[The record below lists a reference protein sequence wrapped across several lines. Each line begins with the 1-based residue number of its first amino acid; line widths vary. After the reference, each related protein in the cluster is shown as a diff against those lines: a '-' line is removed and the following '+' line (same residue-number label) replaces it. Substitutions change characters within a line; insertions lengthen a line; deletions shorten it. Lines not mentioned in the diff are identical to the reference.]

1 MGELLKTLKEK
12 RLLVADGAWGTL
24 LQAHGLRAGSCPE
37 IWNVEEPDKV
47 RSVAAAYSEAG
58 SDLVLTNTFGG
69 STLALKRH
77 GLADRTEELNAAGAR
92 LSLEGAPGKLV
103 AASVGPTGEF
113 LPPMGVITEAEM
125 RAAFAAQI
133 RAVLKAGVRI
143 LCIET
148 MSAVQEAVC
157 AVLAAREVSAEL
169 SVPVEV
175 MATMTFTQTPKGYR
189 TFMGVDCRTA
199 VEKLTQAGADVLGSN
214 CGNGIE
220 QMVPIALEFR
230 RYSDKPILIQ
240 ANAGLPQIEKG
251 VTVFRQNP
259 EHMARWVPGLVEA
272 GASIVGGCCGTTPEH
287 IRQIRSQ
294 IDRLL

>member
-1 MGELLKTLKEK
+1 MGKLLKTLDEK

-24 LQAHGLRAGSCPE
+24 LQAHGLQAGTCPE

-47 RSVAAAYSEAG
+47 RSIAAAYVKAG

-69 STLALKRH
+69 STLALKRY
-77 GLADRTEELNAAGAR
+77 GLADRTEELNEAGAR
-92 LSLEGAPGKLV
+92 LSMEGAPGKLV
-103 AASVGPTGEF
+103 AASIGPTGEF
-113 LPPMGVITEAEM
+113 LPPMGEVTEEEM

-133 RAVLKAGVRI
+133 RAVMKAGARI
-143 LCIET
+143 LCVET
-148 MSAVQEAVC
+148 MTSAEEAVC
-157 AVLAAREVSAEL
+157 AVQAARQAAAEL
-169 SVPVEV
+169 STEVEV
-175 MATMTFTQTPKGYR
+175 MATMTFTETPNGYR

-199 VEKLTQAGADVLGSN
+199 VQKLTEAGADVLGSN

-251 VTVFRQNP
+251 VTVFRQSP
-259 EHMARWVPGLVEA
+259 EHMSRWVPQLIEA
-272 GASIVGGCCGTTPEH
+272 GVSIVGGCCGTTPEH
-287 IRQIRSQ
+287 IRRIRSR

>member
-1 MGELLKTLKEK
+1 MGELLKTLEEK

-189 TFMGVDCRTA
+189 TFMGVDCRIA
-199 VEKLTQAGADVLGSN
+199 VEKLTEAGADVLGSN

-251 VTVFRQNP
+251 VTVFRQSP

>member
-1 MGELLKTLKEK
+1 MGELLKTLEEK

-113 LPPMGVITEAEM
+113 LPPMGEITEAEM

-189 TFMGVDCRTA
+189 TFMGVDCRIA
-199 VEKLTQAGADVLGSN
+199 VEKLTEAGADVLGSN

-230 RYSDKPILIQ
+230 RDSDKPILIQ

-251 VTVFRQNP
+251 VTVFRQSP

>member
-1 MGELLKTLKEK
+1 MGELLKTLEEK

-47 RSVAAAYSEAG
+47 RSIAAAYSEAG
-58 SDLVLTNTFGG
+58 ADLVLTNTFGG

-113 LPPMGVITEAEM
+113 LPPMGEITEAEM

-199 VEKLTQAGADVLGSN
+199 VEKITEAGADVLGSN

-251 VTVFRQNP
+251 VTVFRQSP

>member
-1 MGELLKTLKEK
+1 MGELLKTLEKK

-47 RSVAAAYSEAG
+47 RSIAAAYSEAG
-58 SDLVLTNTFGG
+58 ADLVLTNTFGG

-113 LPPMGVITEAEM
+113 LPPMGEITEAEM

-189 TFMGVDCRTA
+189 TFMGVDCSIA
-199 VEKLTQAGADVLGSN
+199 VEKLTEAGADVLGSN

-251 VTVFRQNP
+251 VTVFRQSP

>member
-1 MGELLKTLKEK
+1 MGELLKTLEEK

-47 RSVAAAYSEAG
+47 RSIAAAYSEAG
-58 SDLVLTNTFGG
+58 ADLVLTNTFGG

-113 LPPMGVITEAEM
+113 LPPMGEITEAEM

-189 TFMGVDCRTA
+189 TFMGVDCRIA
-199 VEKLTQAGADVLGSN
+199 VEKLTEAGADVLGSN

-251 VTVFRQNP
+251 VTVFRQSP

>member
-1 MGELLKTLKEK
+1 MGELLKTLEKK

-113 LPPMGVITEAEM
+113 LPPMGEITEAEM

-169 SVPVEV
+169 SLPVEV

-189 TFMGVDCRTA
+189 TFMGVDCRIA
-199 VEKLTQAGADVLGSN
+199 VEKLTEAGADVLGSN

-230 RYSDKPILIQ
+230 RDSDKPILIQ

-251 VTVFRQNP
+251 VTVFRQSP

>member
-1 MGELLKTLKEK
+1 MGELLKTLEEK

-24 LQAHGLRAGSCPE
+24 LQAHGLPAGTCPE

-47 RSVAAAYSEAG
+47 RSVAAAYAQAG

-69 STLALKRH
+69 STLALRRH

-92 LSLEGAPGKLV
+92 LSLEGAPEKLV

-113 LPPMGVITEAEM
+113 LPPMGEVTEAEM
-125 RAAFAAQI
+125 RAAFAAQV

-148 MSAVQEAVC
+148 MTSVEEAVC
-157 AVLAAREVSAEL
+157 AVRAAREVAAEL
-169 SVPVEV
+169 SAEVDV
-175 MATMTFTQTPKGYR
+175 MATMTFTETPKGYR
-189 TFMGVDCRTA
+189 TFMGVDCPSA
-199 VEKLTQAGADVLGSN
+199 VEKLTDAGADVLGSN

-230 RYSDKPILIQ
+230 RISDKPILIQ

-251 VTVFRQNP
+251 VTVFRQSP
-259 EHMARWVPGLVEA
+259 EHMARWVPQLVEA
-272 GASIVGGCCGTTPEH
+272 GVSIVGGCCGTTPEH

>member
-1 MGELLKTLKEK
+1 MGKLLEALEEK

-24 LQAHGLRAGSCPE
+24 LQAYGLQAGTCPE

-47 RSVAAAYSEAG
+47 RSVAAAYAQAG

-77 GLADRTEELNAAGAR
+77 GLADRTEELNSAGAR

-113 LPPMGVITEAEM
+113 LPPMGVVTVEEM
-125 RAAFAAQI
+125 AAAFSAQI

-143 LCIET
+143 LCVET
-148 MSAVQEAVC
+148 MTSVEEAVC
-157 AVLAAREVSAEL
+157 AVQAAREAAAEL
-169 SVPVEV
+169 STEVEV
-175 MATMTFTQTPKGYR
+175 MATMTFTETPKGYR

-199 VEKLTQAGADVLGSN
+199 VRKLTEAGADVLGSN

-240 ANAGLPQIEKG
+240 ANAGLPHIEQG
-251 VTVFRQNP
+251 VTVFRQSP
-259 EHMARWVPGLVEA
+259 DHMAKWVPRLIEA
-272 GASIVGGCCGTTPEH
+272 GVSIVGGCCGTTPEH
-287 IRQIRSQ
+287 IRKIRSR

>member
-1 MGELLKTLKEK
+1 MGELLKTLEEK

-113 LPPMGVITEAEM
+113 LPPMGEITEAEM

-189 TFMGVDCRTA
+189 TFMGVDCRIA
-199 VEKLTQAGADVLGSN
+199 VEKLTEAGADVLGSN

-251 VTVFRQNP
+251 VTVFRQSP